1 VEINDV
7 KGKILL
13 QRSKCP
19 PAIRHNGFEE
29 KWEKFLLETI
39 SMLFH
44 SIDLFH
50 I

>member
-13 QRSKCP
+13 QRAKCP
-19 PAIRHNGFEE
+19 LAIRHNGFEE
-29 KWEKFLLETI
+29 KWEKFFLETI
-39 SMLFH
+39 SMLFD
-44 SIDLFH
+44 STDIFH